1 MQLIGRERE
10 TKELTRLKESNQAE
24 FVVLYGRRR
33 VGKTFLVRSFFDDK
47 FTFYCTG
54 LAKGTRKQQ
63 LTNFGKTL
71 SEYCGQNVLPKD
83 WFEAFDALKTII
95 LRSRQRRKVIFLDE
109 VPWMDTQKSEFKQAL
124 DLFWNGW
131 AMMQPNL
138 LFIIC
143 GSAASWMVKH
153 VINDKGGL
161 HNRLTCRLH
170 LLPFTLKDTR
180 AYLQSQGFR
189 WTDEM
194 VANSYM
200 ILGGIPYYLH
210 LLDKSLSLAQ
220 NVDRLFFEES
230 ALLADEFNNLY
241 SSLFK
246 KAGEYVKIITL
257 LSKKKS
263 GYTRSE
269 LTESLKLKTGGGFT
283 RRLEELEQCG
293 FIRKYLPISGKTH
306 IYQLVDFF
314 TLFYLQFGGEK
325 ATFDSNMW
333 MHLQTSSKY
342 NTWLGLSFERLCFA
356 HIHQIQHALGISG
369 VGTKTYALQTSS
381 AQMNMV
387 IDRADNI
394 VNLCEMKYTGCA
406 FALSKT
412 EAEKLQKR
420 ISELSL
426 LLHKKGVM
434 AVLITDSSAK
444 RNEYY
449 NQLIYNNIT
458 LKDLF
463 A

>member
-1 MQLIGRERE
+1 MQLIGREKEQR
-10 TKELTRLKESNQAE
+10 ELTRLKESSQAE

-63 LTNFGKTL
+63 LANFGKML
-71 SEYCGQNVLPKD
+71 SEYSNQTIHPKD
-83 WFEAFDALKTII
+83 WFEAFDAMKTVI
-95 LRSRQRRKVIFLDE
+95 LRSRQRRKVVFLDE
-109 VPWMDTQKSEFKQAL
+109 VPWMDTQKCEFKQAL

-131 AMMQPNL
+131 AMMQSNL

-161 HNRLTCRLH
+161 HNRLTCKLH
-170 LLPFTLKDTR
+170 LLPFTLKDTK

-194 VANSYM
+194 IANCYM

-210 LLDKSLSLAQ
+210 LLDKSFSLAQ
-220 NVDRLFFEES
+220 NVDRLFFDES
-230 ALLADEFNNLY
+230 ALLADEFDNLY

-246 KAGEYVKIITL
+246 KADEYVKIITQ

-283 RRLEELEQCG
+283 RRLDELEQCG
-293 FIRKYLPISGKTH
+293 FIRKYLPISGRTH

-325 ATFDSNMW
+325 AMFDSNMW

-381 AQMNMV
+381 VQMDMV
-387 IDRADNI
+387 IDRADDI
-394 VNLCEMKYTGCA
+394 VNLCEMKYTGSA
-406 FALSKT
+406 YALTKT

-420 ISELSL
+420 INELSTIQS
-426 LLHKKGVM
+426 KKSILT
-434 AVLITDSSAK
+434 VLITKGSAK
-444 RNEYY
+444 QNEYY
-449 NQLIYNNIT
+449 NQFIYNNIT
-458 LKDLF
+458 LENLF

>member
-1 MQLIGRERE
+1 MQLIGREKEQR
-10 TKELTRLKESNQAE
+10 ELTRLKESSQAE

-63 LTNFGKTL
+63 LTNFGKML
-71 SEYCGQNVLPKD
+71 SEYSGHTIHPKD
-83 WFEAFDALKTII
+83 WFEAFDALKII
-95 LRSRQRRKVIFLDE
+95 ITRSRQRRKVVFLDE
-109 VPWMDTQKSEFKQAL
+109 VPWMDTQKCEFKQAL
-124 DLFWNGW
+124 DLFWNSW
-131 AMMQPNL
+131 AMMQSNL

-161 HNRLTCRLH
+161 HNRLTCKMH
-170 LLPFTLKDTR
+170 LMPFVLKDTK
-180 AYLQSQGFR
+180 AYLQNQGFR

-194 VANSYM
+194 IANCYM

-220 NVDRLFFEES
+220 NVDRLFFDES
-230 ALLADEFNNLY
+230 ALLADEFDNLY

-246 KAGEYVKIITL
+246 KADEYIKIITQL
-257 LSKKKS
+257 CKKKS

-269 LTESLKLKTGGGFT
+269 LTELLKLKTGGGFT

-293 FIRKYLPISGKTH
+293 FIRKYLPISGRTH
-306 IYQLVDFF
+306 IYQLIDFF

-325 ATFDSNMW
+325 STFDRNMW
-333 MHLQTSSKY
+333 MHLQTSNKY

-381 AQMNMV
+381 VQMDMV
-387 IDRADNI
+387 IDRADDI
-394 VNLCEMKYTGCA
+394 ANLCEMKYTRDA
-406 FALSKT
+406 YALSKT

-420 ISELSL
+420 RNELSAAL
-426 LLHKKGVM
+426 PKKSIIPI
-434 AVLITDSSAK
+434 LITNNSAK
-444 RNEYY
+444 HNEYY

-458 LKDLF
+458 LKNLF
-463 A
+463 L